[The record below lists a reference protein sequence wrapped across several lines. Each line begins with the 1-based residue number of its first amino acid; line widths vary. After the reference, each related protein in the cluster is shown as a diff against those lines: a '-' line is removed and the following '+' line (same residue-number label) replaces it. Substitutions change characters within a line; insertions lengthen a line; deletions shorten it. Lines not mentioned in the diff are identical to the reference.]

1 MVVHGYDTTL
11 PITLDE
17 MLVHCR
23 AVAHGDFPFG
33 CYESSTNQAV
43 DSAVRVLKEGGMN
56 AIKLEGGSPSRIT
69 AAKSIVEAGIVV
81 MGHVGLTPQAISVL
95 GVFRPQGR
103 NVASTVKVVETALAL
118 QEGCSFIGSSCVGF
132 EFCIASAFVLEGF
145 TYLLRL
151 RGFCFMDDYI
161 GFFELVDIGV
171 HNYTVGC
178 FSVVLECVP
187 PPVAAAATSALQI
200 PTIGIGAG
208 PCCNGL
214 VS

>member
-1 MVVHGYDTTL
+1 MEEVQTSTQRKPKGVEPVKGSRIVWMLYVGVLSFTRWASPTPWGTAYDYPSAVHLGYACIDICLVGNSTAMVVHGYDTTL

-23 AVAHGDFPFG
+23 AVAHGDLPFG

-81 MGHVGLTPQAISVL
+81 IVGLTPQAISVL

-103 NVASTVKVVETALAL
+103 NVASTVKVVETALTL

-132 EFCIASAFVLEGF
+132 EFCIASAFVVEK
-145 TYLLRL
+145 YL
-151 RGFCFMDDYI
+151 
-161 GFFELVDIGV
+161 
-171 HNYTVGC
+171 
-178 FSVVLECVP
+178 
-187 PPVAAAATSALQI
+187 
-200 PTIGIGAG
+200 
-208 PCCNGL
+208 
-214 VS
+214 